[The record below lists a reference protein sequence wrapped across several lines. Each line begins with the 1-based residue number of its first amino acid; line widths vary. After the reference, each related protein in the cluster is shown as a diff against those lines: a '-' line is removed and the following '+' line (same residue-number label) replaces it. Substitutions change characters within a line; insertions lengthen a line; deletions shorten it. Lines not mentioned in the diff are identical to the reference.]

1 MIVKAIGFLVG
12 LLDVLGRTEEL
23 QARLAIVLH
32 SVGIITAMLA
42 GYFNQEWA
50 VNSTIALFVDYLIGA
65 AFGEVVGEL
74 IKGILPMK

>member
-12 LLDVLGRTEEL
+12 LLDALGRAGEL

-32 SVGIITAMLA
+32 FVGIITAMLV

-50 VNSTIALFVDYLIGA
+50 VNSTITLFVDYLISA
-65 AFGEVVGEL
+65 VFGEVVGEL
-74 IKGILPMK
+74 IKGILSMK